1 MWPSIGSR
9 TTRTTRAAKA
19 LRSTRTFSPVVMSR
33 SSVAVLTARRGVMPG
48 STRVTR
54 PARTVWTASGPRSFS
69 GKSIIRTTGAMR
81 NCLPV
86 SSLFRLVWTGLARRA
101 RGDRRLVC
109 PFTPFRPDSF
119 RTHEHPRL
127 GRRRHTR
134 STIVHRSK
142 KFAIGARSMLVP
154 TLQCRLR
161 SVPFAR
167 PSKLLSRRL
176 GFSSAAP
183 TIEADIVHRHV
194 FDDGLVVG
202 MGDDGSVHLGDGGV
216 VEENT
221 VVPISALVADASIAE
236 AVVDAAVISY
246 VRPPISGVP
255 KISATIVAPVA
266 GRPEQPDSRWQ
277 HPGAG
282 DPVITNVPV
291 APVAWCPY
299 VAGAWTERLLVN
311 RKNRRSDADG

>member
-54 PARTVWTASGPRSFS
+54 PARTVLTASGPRSFS

-81 NCLPV
+81 NCLLV
-86 SSLFRLVWTGLARRA
+86 SSLFRLVWAGLARRA
-101 RGDRRLVC
+101 RGDRRRVC
-109 PFTPFRPDSF
+109 PFTPFRPDSC
-119 RTHEHPRL
+119 RTREHPML
-127 GRRRHTR
+127 GLRRHTR

-142 KFAIGARSMLVP
+142 KFAIGARSVLVP

-167 PSKLLSRRL
+167 PGKLLRRRL
-176 GFSSAAP
+176 GSSSAAP
-183 TIEADIVHRHV
+183 AIEADIVHRHV

-202 MGDDGSVHLGDGGV
+202 MNDDGPVHLSDGGI
-216 VEENT
+216 VEEHP
-221 VVPISALVADASIAE
+221 VIPISALVAYASITE
-236 AVVDAAVISY
+236 AVVDAAVISH

-255 KISATIVAPVA
+255 NISGIIVAPVA
-266 GRPEQPDSRWQ
+266 RRPEQPDNRWQ
-277 HPGAG
+277 HPGAR
-282 DPVITNVPV
+282 DPVITNVSIG
-291 APVAWCPY
+291 PVAWRPY
-299 VAGAWTERLLVN
+299 VAGAWTERLLVDG
-311 RKNRRSDADG
+311 KNGRSDAYG